1 MFRYKNGIG
10 VSYNRQGY
18 IYFASRMYR
27 ELPEGKRK
35 KLEELCRRC
44 GGESWQ
50 ALLAFVTTDAG
61 ADAVCD
67 RHYLSRSTLHRM
79 VRRYYREFPKI
90 L

>member
-1 MFRYKNGIG
+1 MFRYKTGIG

-27 ELPEGKRK
+27 ELPEGKRR
-35 KLEELCRRC
+35 KLEALCRRC

-50 ALLAFVTTDAG
+50 ALLAFVTSDAG

>member
-1 MFRYKNGIG
+1 MFRYKKGIG

-27 ELPEGKRK
+27 ELPVGKRK
-35 KLEELCRRC
+35 KLEALCDQC
-44 GGESWQ
+44 GGENSR
-50 ALLAFVTTDAG
+50 ALLDFVTTDAG
-61 ADAVCD
+61 ADVVCD

-79 VRRYYREFPKI
+79 VRRYYREFPET